1 MRYHAVEPDYV
12 KLGECISVQMIVL
25 IMKIFFFLRRIIQT
39 GQNETRYKFAY
50 TMAVPRA
57 VDYIIICLYV
67 DV

>member
-1 MRYHAVEPDYV
+1 MHFRTDDSTYYED
-12 KLGECISVQMIVL
+12 
-25 IMKIFFFLRRIIQT
+25 FFFLRRIIQT